1 MLTEFAVLGRVR
13 AHWPGYD
20 HSVFRQNEDRI
31 AYPPSQYNT
40 CTGLIVSVCSPAT
53 SLVEM
58 LGCCVSVYVC
68 VKVDFQGV
76 CVGFGSCADRHCDR
90 FFLLGKCTLLVIPTF
105 FGRSPTWKTSWMF
118 LAASRR
124 VRVHSRCISRSFSS
138 FTKSGHQAVG
148 ELNDKVTTLEEHDP
162 YYITTPIFY
171 PNAGKYNSLLFKQK
185 YLNMRE
191 K

>member
-31 AYPPSQYNT
+31 AYPPAQYNT

-53 SLVEM
+53 SLLDM
-58 LGCCVSVYVC
+58 LEYCVSVNVC
-68 VKVDFQGV
+68 VKVDFSR
-76 CVGFGSCADRHCDR
+76 CMRRIWIARWSSLWS
-90 FFLLGKCTLLVIPTF
+90 FFPLGKCALLVIPTF

-138 FTKSGHQAVG
+138 FPKSGHQAVG

-171 PNAGKYNSLLFKQK
+171 PNAGKYNSLLFKNK
-185 YLNMRE
+185 NI
-191 K
+191 